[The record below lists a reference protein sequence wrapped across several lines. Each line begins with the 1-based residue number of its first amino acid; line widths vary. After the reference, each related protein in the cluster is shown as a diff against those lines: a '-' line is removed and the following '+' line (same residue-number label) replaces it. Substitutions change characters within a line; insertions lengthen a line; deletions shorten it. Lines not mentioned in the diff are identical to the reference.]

1 MTDNN
6 KSVDIDELKAE
17 AKRLLELK
25 KSIKEDEQE
34 RKKIFNEYAR
44 IMMKIKY
51 YTDEEYKENKKKS
64 TKEHH
69 EQLKNNEYYKSM
81 KNKISLDYYYNIK
94 RNKPLKHLEALC
106 VF

>member
-1 MTDNN
+1 MADLIN
-6 KSVDIDELKAE
+6 SVNVDELRTE

-25 KSIKEDEQE
+25 KTIKGDEEE

-64 TKEHH
+64 NKEHH

-94 RNKPLKHLEALC
+94 RNKPLKHLNALC

>member
-1 MTDNN
+1 MTDNI

-94 RNKPLKHLEALC
+94 RNKPLKHLNALC